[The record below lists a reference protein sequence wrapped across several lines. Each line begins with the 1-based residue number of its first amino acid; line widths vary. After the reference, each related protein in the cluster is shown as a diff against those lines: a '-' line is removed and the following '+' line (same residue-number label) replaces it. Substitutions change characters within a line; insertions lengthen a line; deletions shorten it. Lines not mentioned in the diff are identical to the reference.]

1 MSMRIADTKIGCGR
15 TILPLRDGRYRM
27 LPLLGL
33 GRLASPATRP
43 PQAAAREPALRQGD
57 WRTPYGRLTGA
68 SEQNAPVSIEAK
80 APPNCTHAVRLP
92 AERTNERPTNHC
104 CRSRDA
110 TVPRDDARYC
120 QRVSDI
126 FAFDLV
132 VSTQSQEFA
141 AIWSLSRCVSHLT
154 VLFADDSGPDQ
165 RDREVDR
172 WPVCLKCSTGLSE
185 CGHLTRKPLAGFSS
199 QVDNPATSSSPFPI
213 HCDLPI
219 EENKYSRSERSGFA

>member
-1 MSMRIADTKIGCGR
+1 
-15 TILPLRDGRYRM
+15 
-27 LPLLGL
+27 
-33 GRLASPATRP
+33 
-43 PQAAAREPALRQGD
+43 
-57 WRTPYGRLTGA
+57 
-68 SEQNAPVSIEAK
+68 VSIEAK

-92 AERTNERPTNHC
+92 AERTNERPTNYC